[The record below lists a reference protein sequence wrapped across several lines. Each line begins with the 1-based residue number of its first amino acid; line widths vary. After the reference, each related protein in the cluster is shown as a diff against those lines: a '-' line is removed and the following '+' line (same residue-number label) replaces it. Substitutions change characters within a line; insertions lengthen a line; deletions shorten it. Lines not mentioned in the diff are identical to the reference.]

1 MLEDR
6 HGPTP
11 SRALPRSALSCHQP
25 GESAAENLPGRW
37 DYQRFETLLGEV
49 VKRQSL
55 TLYAC
60 VLMPNHFHLLLAVGR
75 VPLSKAM
82 QVLLYRY
89 TRRYNQRYRK
99 SGHLFQGRYTAILCD
114 RDNYLMELIRY
125 LHLNPVR
132 AGMVS
137 EPGGYRW
144 SSHEA
149 YVRGKSTSGIAVEEG
164 LKLWGGQ
171 RSQAIKAY
179 QQFVRDGL
187 EAGHQAEY
195 YEVKDQRYLGDD
207 NFVEAVFRTIDEQE
221 PAVAVKI
228 GMEEIL
234 AEVARETGITVR
246 ELRGKGRGRAESR
259 LRAEAAY
266 VGHEVGGISLTEAA
280 KYLGRDL
287 STMSLALK
295 RLGEELAR
303 DSRRRMQMERL
314 CTRLRQGRRRNYQ
327 ISKA

>member
-1 MLEDR
+1 MARRPRVHFPGALY
-6 HGPTP
+6 HVI
-11 SRALPRSALSCHQP
+11 SRGNQRQKIYKDDP
-25 GESAAENLPGRW
+25 

-49 VKRQSL
+49 IKRHVL
-55 TLYAC
+55 TLYAY
-60 VLMPNHFHLLLAVGR
+60 VLMPNHFHLLVEVGR

-99 SGHLFQGRYTAILCD
+99 SGHLFQGRYKAILCD

-132 AGMVS
+132 AGMARD
-137 EPGGYRW
+137 PGRYRW

-149 YVRGKSTSGIAVEEG
+149 YIGGKSTSGIAVEDG
-164 LKLWGGQ
+164 LKLWGAH
-171 RSQAIKAY
+171 RVQAIKAY
-179 QQFVRDGL
+179 QQFIRDGL
-187 EAGHQAEY
+187 GAGHQEEY

-207 NFVEAVFRTIDEQE
+207 NFVEAVCRNIDEQE
-221 PAVAVKI
+221 PASPVKI
-228 GMEEIL
+228 TMEEIL
-234 AEVARETGITVR
+234 R
-246 ELRGKGRGRAESR
+246 ELARGTGMTLRGLLGKGRGRVESR

-266 VGHEVGGISLTEAA
+266 TGREVGAISLTEAA
-280 KYLGRDL
+280 KYLGRDS
-287 STMSLALK
+287 STISLAVK
-295 RLGEELAR
+295 RLEEEIAT
-303 DSRRRMQMERL
+303 DSGRQIEMERL